1 MRTDVSSSEPIARL
15 AVIGGG
21 ITGLA
26 AAFRLQSLARAHGA
40 PLDVHLFESSNRL
53 GGKISTTHIDG
64 FTVEEGPD
72 IFLARKPWGVNLC
85 RALGLDDRVRPTNT
99 ERRGSLI
106 LRDGQ
111 LHPLPEGLSAMVP
124 TRLKPFLRSPL
135 LSPWGKIRM
144 GADWLVPA
152 RSGDAD
158 ESVASF
164 FSRRLGREM
173 YEKIVDPLLGG
184 IYGGSGDVLSL
195 KATFPHLR
203 ELERTHGSLL
213 RGLLAGRKETAKRGG
228 AFVTLEGGMKEL
240 PETLARKLTDVHVHL
255 GTPVRA
261 LSRRA
266 DGFSVVT
273 SEARYDADA
282 VLVTTPAFVS
292 AALVAGFDERLARA
306 LGSIRYGSTATLS
319 LAFRL
324 ADVPR
329 PLDAYGYIIPRS
341 EGRPVLACSWSSTKI
356 PGRAPEGMALLR
368 VFLGRADDYE
378 TLGRPDDAL
387 LALAREEL
395 RETLG
400 ITAEP
405 LFHHLHRW
413 ERAMPLYTLGHPER
427 LDRIAARLASHPGL
441 FLAGA
446 AFHGVG
452 IPDCIRD
459 GMTKAEGAF
468 SFARAR
474 AASAPR
480 IP

>member
-1 MRTDVSSSEPIARL
+1 MRTDVPLSDSPPRIV
-15 AVIGGG
+15 VIGGG

-26 AAFRLQSLARAHGA
+26 AAYRLQSLARAHAA
-40 PLDVHLFESSNRL
+40 PLDVHLFERSDRL
-53 GGKISTTHIDG
+53 GGKIRTAHIDG

-85 RALGLDDRVRPTNT
+85 REIGLEARVRPTNP

-106 LRDGQ
+106 LRDGA

-124 TRLKPFLRSPL
+124 TRLRPFLRSPL

-144 GADWLVPA
+144 GADWLLPA

-158 ESVASF
+158 ESVAAF

-184 IYGGSGDVLSL
+184 IYGGSGEMLSL

-203 ELERTHGSLL
+203 DLERTHGSLL
-213 RGLLAGRKETAKRGG
+213 RGLLAGRKKSVKRGG
-228 AFVTLEGGMKEL
+228 AFVTLEGGMEEL
-240 PETLARKLTDVHVHL
+240 TATLARKLTDVRVHT
-255 GTPVRA
+255 GVRVRTLA
-261 LSRRA
+261 RRPHGFGIVTDESRL
-266 DGFSVVT
+266 
-273 SEARYDADA
+273 DADA
-282 VLVTTPAFVS
+282 VLVTTPAYVS
-292 AALVAGFDERLARA
+292 GALVAPFDDALARE
-306 LGSIRYGSTATLS
+306 LGSIRYGSTVTLS
-319 LAFRL
+319 LAYRL

-378 TLGRPDDAL
+378 TFGRPDDAL
-387 LALAREEL
+387 VDLAREEL
-395 RETLG
+395 RATLG

-427 LDRIAARLASHPGL
+427 LDRIAARLTSHPGL

-468 SFARAR
+468 TFARAY

-480 IP
+480 TP

>member
-1 MRTDVSSSEPIARL
+1 MRTDVHGSESPPRVV
-15 AVIGGG
+15 VIGGG
-21 ITGLA
+21 ITGLTA
-26 AAFRLQSLARAHGA
+26 AYRLQSLAREHRA
-40 PLDVHLFESSNRL
+40 PLDVRLLESTDRL
-53 GGKISTTHIDG
+53 GGKIRTARVDDFI
-64 FTVEEGPD
+64 VEEGPD
-72 IFLARKPWGVNLC
+72 IFLARKPWGVDLC
-85 RALGLDDRVRPTNT
+85 REIGLEARLRPTNP

-106 LRDGQ
+106 LRDGV
-111 LHPLPEGLSAMVP
+111 LYPLPEGLSAMIP

-144 GADWLVPA
+144 GADWLLPA

-158 ESVASF
+158 ESVAAF
-164 FSRRLGREM
+164 FSRRLGREL

-203 ELERTHGSLL
+203 DLEREHGSLL
-213 RGLLAGRKETAKRGG
+213 RGLLARRKTPRKNGG
-228 AFVTLEGGMKEL
+228 AFVTLEGGMEEL
-240 PETLARKLTDVHVHL
+240 TATLARKLTGVRVTT
-255 GTPVRA
+255 GAPVRG
-261 LSRRA
+261 LLPRA
-266 DGFSVVT
+266 RGFTVVT
-273 SEARYDADA
+273 DHDRLDADA
-282 VLVTTPAFVS
+282 VLLTTPAYVS
-292 AALVAGFDERLARA
+292 GALVAPFDDALARE
-306 LGSIRYGSTATLS
+306 LGSIRYGSTVTLS
-319 LAFRL
+319 LAYRL

-329 PLDAYGYIIPRS
+329 PLDAYGYIVPRS
-341 EGRPVLACSWSSTKI
+341 EGRPVLACTWSSTKI
-356 PGRAPEGMALLR
+356 PGRAPEGTALLR

-378 TLGRPDDAL
+378 TVGRPDDAL

-395 RETLG
+395 RATLG

-427 LDRIAARLASHPGL
+427 LDRIAGRLTAHPGL

-459 GMTKAEGAF
+459 GATRAAGAF
-468 SFARAR
+468 AFARAL
-474 AASAPR
+474 AASAHSS
-480 IP
+480 